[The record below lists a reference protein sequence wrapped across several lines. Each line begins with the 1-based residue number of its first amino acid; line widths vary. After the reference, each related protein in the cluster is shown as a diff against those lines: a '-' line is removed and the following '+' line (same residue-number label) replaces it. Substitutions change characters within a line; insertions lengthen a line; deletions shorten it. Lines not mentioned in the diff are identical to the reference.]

1 MPDSL
6 TRSAGAGSRVP
17 VIPAEN
23 PLPALW
29 IGFVVFIA
37 WTMLVL
43 AMASAPSPE
52 LGPLGAHDID
62 HLLEKTGGSW
72 SAWSARLPLRSPK
85 VTTQLLLG
93 GSLLLG
99 WLWLLTAG
107 LAFVVKPD
115 GVAARAFS
123 RWAALCA
130 MLLITTY
137 ELHTSHRLWAAYFVA
152 YALTQS
158 ALLEFVLYYP
168 QRLPLLLRFPWLHLV
183 VRLVDLLF
191 LFLFV
196 LAFVQ
201 EGDWIAL
208 FIQTLQRTAV
218 LTSAI
223 ATVVFVFRIARHT
236 KRRRVQAIIS
246 ALAVLP
252 LHLLFVFSL
261 AGSQFC
267 QLRLVLVAIPAGLLG
282 ALGLIY
288 AMVRHD
294 LWDSELV
301 VPGAGLHRVLVAI
314 LSFMGGLLALVI
326 LRSLVSIPIQA
337 QVLITLAIISISGP
351 MHSFV
356 GTWLVARLFPA
367 EALYR
372 PTVDELIVRFTD
384 LRTRQAV
391 IETVEHTVVSVCACE
406 RAKLVSVSSPRRVQR
421 SHGAVQRNQEG
432 SIPPTDPGQSSNV
445 PLLAI
450 PELGGDSGKT
460 LFRLTQRAIR
470 RALRGA
476 GVDNLR
482 PEQIDALCNGQLV
495 YIDSELAM
503 RRTSPGQWAWLLV
516 PVRFRE
522 QVIGVLVVSPK
533 PRGQLFSSL
542 DQELLRTIAYQ
553 AALALANAIAL
564 EELDELRR
572 AEHSAHRERLDR
584 AISTIAA
591 EIAHEIRFP
600 INFFRMLVERQER
613 ALHQG
618 KPLSET
624 DWAEDLDIGR
634 EEVARLERMAD
645 RLRKMAL
652 SRTVQPRPLSLRSVT
667 EHVRLLLADRLQSHE
682 LKLELKEG
690 IELLADPDALIQVL
704 LNLLANAIDASGD
717 TGTLGLTSVADPDG
731 KLRLVVWDDGPGFVA
746 PVARLFEPWFT
757 TKEKGTGLGLAITHR
772 LVRAHGWEIVAER
785 RGARTCFDVVIP
797 LGEWR
802 YCSTG
807 EISLLESVS
816 SDEKQKST
824 LDAATSDE
832 NRKTS

>member
-1 MPDSL
+1 MPDSM
-6 TRSAGAGSRVP
+6 TRSAGVGSR
-17 VIPAEN
+17 IPAVHVEN

-29 IGFVVFIA
+29 IGFVVFIL

-43 AMASAPSPE
+43 ALSSAPTRAPVSASAIEVDHIVERTAIAWTDWSP
-52 LGPLGAHDID
+52 
-62 HLLEKTGGSW
+62 
-72 SAWSARLPLRSPK
+72 RLPLRPAK
-85 VTTQLLLG
+85 LATQLLLG
-93 GSLLLG
+93 ASLLLG

-123 RWAALCA
+123 RWAALCSL
-130 MLLITTY
+130 LLITTY
-137 ELHTSHRLWAAYFVA
+137 ELHTTHLLWAAYFVG

-158 ALLEFVLYYP
+158 ALLEFVLFFP
-168 QRLPLLLRFPWLHLV
+168 QRLPLLVRFPWLQLA
-183 VRLVDLLF
+183 VRLLDLLF
-191 LFLFV
+191 IGIFLVAFV
-196 LAFVQ
+196 L
-201 EGDWIAL
+201 EGEWIGL
-208 FIQTLQRTAV
+208 FIQKLREAAIITTV
-218 LTSAI
+218 LA
-223 ATVVFVFRIARHT
+223 AAAMVFRIVHHKR
-236 KRRRVQAIIS
+236 RRRVQSIII
-246 ALAVLP
+246 ALAMLP
-252 LHLLFVFSL
+252 LHLLFVLSL
-261 AGSQFC
+261 SAPELC
-267 QLRLVLVAIPAGLLG
+267 QLRLVLAAIPAGFLG
-282 ALGLIY
+282 ALGLLY

-294 LWDSELV
+294 LWDSDLV

-314 LSFMGGLLALVI
+314 LSFMGGLFALVV
-326 LRSLVSIPIQA
+326 LRSLASVPAQA
-337 QVLITLAIISISGP
+337 LVLITLAIISIAGP
-351 MHSFV
+351 THSYV

-367 EALYR
+367 QALYR

-421 SHGAVQRNQEG
+421 PPEALHRSSEG
-432 SIPPTDPGQSSNV
+432 LLPAPDPGQSSNV
-445 PLLAI
+445 PLLAH
-450 PELGGDSGKT
+450 PEIGGESGKT

-470 RALRGA
+470 RALRSA
-476 GVDNLR
+476 GVDSLR
-482 PEQIDALCNGQLV
+482 PEQIDALCSGELV
-495 YIDSELAM
+495 YVDSELAM
-503 RRTSPGQWAWLLV
+503 RRTSPGLWAWLLV

-533 PRGQLFSSL
+533 QRGQLFSSL

-634 EEVARLERMAD
+634 EEVERLERMAD

-652 SRTVQPRPLSLRSVT
+652 SRTVQPRPLSLRSIT
-667 EHVRLLLADRLQSHE
+667 DHVRLLLADRLAAHSF
-682 LKLELKEG
+682 KLELKDG
-690 IELLADPDALIQVL
+690 IELLADPDALVQVL
-704 LNLLANAIDASGD
+704 LNLLVNAIDASGEN
-717 TGTLGLTSVADPDG
+717 GTIGLTSVGDPDG
-731 KLRLVVWDDGPGFVA
+731 KLRIVVWDDGPGFAA

-772 LVRAHGWEIVAER
+772 LIRAHGWEIVAER

-797 LGEWR
+797 IGEWR
-802 YCSTG
+802 FCSTG

-816 SDEKQKST
+816 SDEKQKSAM
-824 LDAATSDE
+824 DAANSDE
-832 NRKTS
+832 NRKP

>member
-1 MPDSL
+1 MSESM
-6 TRSAGAGSRVP
+6 TRSAPVGSRLP
-17 VIPAEN
+17 VIRVEN

-29 IGFVVFIA
+29 IGFVIFIL

-43 AMASAPSPE
+43 AMSSTPPHAAANGV
-52 LGPLGAHDID
+52 LPLRDPA
-62 HLLEKTGGSW
+62 LEQGLENW
-72 SAWSARLPLRSPK
+72 SAWSDRLPIKAQTIGS
-85 VTTQLLLG
+85 QLLLG

-99 WLWLLTAG
+99 WVWLLTAG

-115 GVAARAFS
+115 GIAARAFS
-123 RWAALCA
+123 RWATLCSL
-130 MLLITTY
+130 LLITTY
-137 ELHTSHRLWAAYFVA
+137 ELHYSNRLNLAYQIGF
-152 YALTQS
+152 ALTQS
-158 ALLEFVLYYP
+158 ALLEFVLFFP
-168 QRLPLLLRFPWLHLV
+168 QRVPILLRYPWLHV
-183 VRLVDLLF
+183 VARLSDVVLIILF
-191 LFLFV
+191 L
-196 LAFVQ
+196 LAFLLEDKWIGVFRRSQ
-201 EGDWIAL
+201 EYTAL
-208 FIQTLQRTAV
+208 LY
-218 LTSAI
+218 SAI
-223 ATVVFVFRIARHT
+223 SAAVMVWRIFHHT
-236 KRRRVQAIIS
+236 KRRRSQALVS
-246 ALAVLP
+246 ATAVLP
-252 LHLLFVFSL
+252 LHLLFV
-261 AGSQFC
+261 
-267 QLRLVLVAIPAGLLG
+267 VAICADKLCGLQLLMIALPAGFGG

-288 AMVRHD
+288 AMVRND

-301 VPGAGLHRVLVAI
+301 VPGTGLRRVLIAI
-314 LSFMGGLLALVI
+314 LSFMGGLLALVL
-326 LRSLVSIPIQA
+326 LRSLTMLSVQA
-337 QVLITLAIISISGP
+337 QVLLTLALISVSGP

-391 IETVEHTVVSVCACE
+391 IETVEHTVLSVCACE
-406 RAKLVSVSSPRRVQR
+406 RAKLVSVSSPRRV
-421 SHGAVQRNQEG
+421 SRNSEIHRRQTDATQAP
-432 SIPPTDPGQSSNV
+432 SDPGQSSNV
-445 PLLAI
+445 PLLAL
-450 PELGGDSGKT
+450 PDAGGESGKT

-476 GVDNLR
+476 GVDSLR
-482 PEQIDALCNGQLV
+482 PEQIDSLCNGNLV
-495 YIDSELAM
+495 FVDSEHSM
-503 RRTSPGQWAWLLV
+503 RRTSPGLWAWLLV

-533 PRGQLFSSL
+533 QRGQLFSSL
-542 DQELLRTIAYQ
+542 DQELLRTIAHQ

-572 AEHSAHRERLDR
+572 AEHSVHRERLDR

-618 KPLSET
+618 KPLSEH

-652 SRTVQPRPLSLRSVT
+652 SRTVQPRPLSLRSIT
-667 EHVRLLLADRLQSHE
+667 EHVRLLLADRLAAHTF
-682 LKLELKEG
+682 KMELKEG
-690 IELLADPDALIQVL
+690 IEVLADPDALIQVL
-704 LNLLANAIDASGD
+704 LNLLANAIDAS
-717 TGTLGLTSVADPDG
+717 TAEGTIGLTSVADPDG
-731 KLRLVVWDDGPGFVA
+731 KLRLVVWDDGPGFDA

-757 TKEKGTGLGLAITHR
+757 TKAQGTGLGLAITHR

-785 RGARTCFDVVIP
+785 RGSRTCFDVVIP

-802 YCSTG
+802 FCSTG

-816 SDEKQKST
+816 SDEKQKNA
-824 LDAATSDE
+824 L
-832 NRKTS
+832 